1 MRRPASF
8 VEAGRFFSQ
17 QAPMGAGRFVMKEKE
32 IAELRRR
39 FRQDKSAIT
48 HVRGCYVNENREIV
62 GEFQQSLAL
71 MSEEEGEK
79 VLALLRRTLTGGLG
93 RNLLDIEFT
102 TAQVADSE
110 EHRLLMALRDDA
122 GLEDQEVV
130 ERFYQKAIA
139 SLELEGSYLILLARD
154 RYDVPYRA
162 KDGERQDDGSDEVF
176 TYLVCAVCPVKLR
189 KSALGYDLSEN
200 ALHSWA
206 AEWLVAAPEVGFLFP
221 AFDQRSTNLY
231 GALYYTKDCNKSQE
245 SFVDAVFRAPLPM
258 PADQQ
263 RETFQTILADVLEEE
278 DDSFQV
284 VQAVQEE
291 LRERIEAY
299 KESREE
305 EPLSVS
311 RQQVNQILASCGVSQ
326 TQVAAFDQQY
336 EMAFGEETRITPQN
350 LMETKRLE
358 ISAPG
363 IVIQVAPEESDR
375 VQTRI
380 IDGVKY
386 ILIRADGDIQVNGVE
401 IRIG

>member
-1 MRRPASF
+1 
-8 VEAGRFFSQ
+8 
-17 QAPMGAGRFVMKEKE
+17 MKEKE

-71 MSEEEGEK
+71 MSEEEGEGEK

-299 KESREE
+299 KERREE

>member
-1 MRRPASF
+1 
-8 VEAGRFFSQ
+8 
-17 QAPMGAGRFVMKEKE
+17 MKEKE

-93 RNLLDIEFT
+93 RNLLDITFT

-122 GLEDQEVV
+122 RLEDQAVV

-176 TYLVCAVCPVKLR
+176 SYLLCAVCPVKLR
-189 KSALGYDLSEN
+189 KSALGYDLAEN
-200 ALHSWA
+200 LLHSHA
-206 AEWLVAAPEVGFLFP
+206 AEWLVSAPEVGFLFP

-231 GALYYTKDCNKSQE
+231 GALYYTKDCTKSQE
-245 SFVDAVFRAPLPM
+245 GFVDAVFQAPLPM

-291 LRERIEAY
+291 LRECIEAY
-299 KESREE
+299 KESHEE
-305 EPLSVS
+305 EPLVVS

-336 EMAFGEETRITPQN
+336 EIAFGEETQITPQN

-358 ISAPG
+358 ITAPG
-363 IVIQVAPEESDR
+363 ITIHVAPEESDR
-375 VQTRI
+375 VQTRV

-386 ILIRADGDIQVNGVE
+386 ILIRADGDVQVNGVE

>member
-1 MRRPASF
+1 
-8 VEAGRFFSQ
+8 
-17 QAPMGAGRFVMKEKE
+17 MKEKE

-79 VLALLRRTLTGGLG
+79 VLTLLRRTLTGGLG
-93 RNLLDIEFT
+93 RNLLDITFT

-200 ALHSWA
+200 LLHSHA
-206 AEWLVAAPEVGFLFP
+206 AEWLVSAPEVGFLFP
-221 AFDQRSTNLY
+221 AFDQRCANLY
-231 GALYYTKDCNKSQE
+231 GALYYARDGKENHPDFAQ
-245 SFVDAVFRAPLPM
+245 AVFCQEVPM
-258 PADQQ
+258 PAAEQ
-263 RETFQTILADVLEEE
+263 RETFQAILGDSLEEE
-278 DDSFQV
+278 CRCEV
-284 VQAVQEE
+284 VQAVQDAFCGMIAEH
-291 LRERIEAY
+291 
-299 KESREE
+299 KEQHET
-305 EPLSVS
+305 EPLVVS
-311 RQQVNQILASCGVSQ
+311 RGTVQRVLDDCGVSEER
-326 TQVAAFDQQY
+326 TEEFGRRYD
-336 EMAFGEETRITPQN
+336 EAFGMEAEVSPRN
-350 LMETKRLE
+350 LVDTKQLE
-358 ISAPG
+358 VKTADVTIRVSAQRG
-363 IVIQVAPEESDR
+363 DLLEMR
-375 VQTRI
+375 K
-380 IDGVKY
+380 IDGARY
-386 ILIRADGDIQVNGVE
+386 ILIRAEDEVTVNGVSVQ
-401 IRIG
+401 IP

>member
-1 MRRPASF
+1 
-8 VEAGRFFSQ
+8 
-17 QAPMGAGRFVMKEKE
+17 MKEKE

-39 FRQDKSAIT
+39 FRQDKSGIT

-62 GEFQQSLAL
+62 GELRQSLAL

-79 VLALLRRTLTGGLG
+79 VLALLRKTLTGGLG
-93 RNLLDIEFT
+93 RSLLDIEFT

-110 EHRLLMALRDDA
+110 EHRLLMALRDS
-122 GLEDQEVV
+122 GLEDDEAV
-130 ERFYQKAIA
+130 ERFYRIAID
-139 SLELEGSYLILLARD
+139 SLDLEGSYLILLARD
-154 RYDVPYRA
+154 RYDVPYRS
-162 KDGERQDDGSDEVF
+162 KDGERQDDAGDEVF
-176 TYLVCAVCPVKLR
+176 TYLVCAVCPVKLS

-200 ALHSWA
+200 QLHSRA
-206 AEWLVAAPEVGFLFP
+206 ADWLVSPPQVGFLFP
-221 AFDQRSTNLY
+221 AFDDRSTNLY
-231 GALYYTKDCNKSQE
+231 GALYYTKDSG
-245 SFVDAVFRAPLPM
+245 SSHADFVDAVFKAPLPM

-263 RETFQTILADVLEEE
+263 RETFQTILADVLEDEE
-278 DDSFQV
+278 DSFQL

-305 EPLSVS
+305 EPLEVS
-311 RQQVNQILASCGVSQ
+311 RQQVSQLLASCGMSQ
-326 TQVAAFDQQY
+326 TRVEAFDQQY
-336 EMAFGEETRITPQN
+336 EEAFGEETRLTPQN
-350 LMETKRLE
+350 LMDTKRLE

-363 IVIQVAPEESDR
+363 VTIRVSPEESDR

-386 ILIRADGDIQVNGVE
+386 ILIRADGDVQVNGVE

>member
-1 MRRPASF
+1 
-8 VEAGRFFSQ
+8 
-17 QAPMGAGRFVMKEKE
+17 MKEKE
-32 IAELRRR
+32 IVELRRR

-93 RNLLDIEFT
+93 RNLLDITFT

-200 ALHSWA
+200 LLHSHA
-206 AEWLVAAPEVGFLFP
+206 AEWLVSAPEVGFLFP

-231 GALYYTKDCNKSQE
+231 GALYYTKDCTKSQE
-245 SFVDAVFRAPLPM
+245 GFVDAVFQAPLPM

-291 LRERIEAY
+291 LRECIEAY
-299 KESREE
+299 KESHEE
-305 EPLSVS
+305 EPLVVS

-326 TQVAAFDQQY
+326 TQVAAFNQQY
-336 EMAFGEETRITPQN
+336 EIAFGEETQITPQN

-358 ISAPG
+358 IIAPG
-363 IVIQVAPEESDR
+363 ITIHVAPEESDR
-375 VQTRI
+375 VQTRV

-386 ILIRADGDIQVNGVE
+386 ILIRADGDVQVNGVD

>member
-1 MRRPASF
+1 
-8 VEAGRFFSQ
+8 
-17 QAPMGAGRFVMKEKE
+17 MKEKE

-39 FRQDKSAIT
+39 FRHDKSAIT

-62 GEFQQSLAL
+62 GEFEQSLAL
-71 MSEEEGEK
+71 MSEEEGDK

-93 RNLLDIEFT
+93 RNLLDVEFT

-110 EHRLLMALRDDA
+110 EHRLLMALRDSDLKDGEA
-122 GLEDQEVV
+122 V
-130 ERFYQKAIA
+130 ERFYRIAID
-139 SLELEGSYLILLARD
+139 SLDLEGSYLILLAQD
-154 RYDVPYRA
+154 QYDVPYRS
-162 KDGERQDDGSDEVF
+162 KDGDRQDDAGDEVF
-176 TYLVCAVCPVKLR
+176 RYLLCAVCPVKLS

-200 ALHSWA
+200 ELHSRA
-206 AEWLVAAPEVGFLFP
+206 AGWLVSPPQAGFLFP
-221 AFDQRSTNLY
+221 AFDDRTTNLY
-231 GALYYTKDCNKSQE
+231 GALYYTKDSGSSHADFAE
-245 SFVDAVFRAPLPM
+245 AVFKAPLPM

-278 DDSFQV
+278 DDGFQV

-305 EPLSVS
+305 EPLEISP
-311 RQQVNQILASCGVSQ
+311 QQVGQMLVSCGMSQ
-326 TQVAAFDQQY
+326 TQVEAFEQQY
-336 EMAFGEETRITPQN
+336 EAAFGEETRLTPQN

-358 ISAPG
+358 IRTPG
-363 IVIQVAPEESDR
+363 ITIQVSPEESDR

-386 ILIRADGDIQVNGVE
+386 ILIRADSDVQVNGVE

>member
-1 MRRPASF
+1 
-8 VEAGRFFSQ
+8 
-17 QAPMGAGRFVMKEKE
+17 MKEKE

-48 HVRGCYVNENREIV
+48 HVRGCYINENREIV

>member
-1 MRRPASF
+1 
-8 VEAGRFFSQ
+8 
-17 QAPMGAGRFVMKEKE
+17 MKEKE

-71 MSEEEGEK
+71 MSEEEGEGEK